1 MKNVI
6 VLPVTVQVLRHF
18 VMSGFHCTFF
28 STFIFCLSRILQTYL
43 YTKETESASKMS
55 FQSSKHIQRIQFII
69 NLDVNTLS
77 VSQSISL
84 VWRGVID
91 YTVSNT
97 SCYWNLCKIA
107 F

>member
-6 VLPVTVQVLRHF
+6 VLPVTVQVLPHF

-77 VSQSISL
+77 VS
-84 VWRGVID
+84 
-91 YTVSNT
+91 
-97 SCYWNLCKIA
+97 
-107 F
+107 